1 MNDTAHATE
10 EAHGAQNYDD
20 DQEPFLDA
28 TDLAMQ
34 AAVELRHCVVRG
46 PRRGREVV
54 GPIRV
59 ELRRPVEEPLLE
71 LAVVDRLVHRRDQ
84 RLVLRTLLARS
95 RVRIGLADLCAAVR
109 G

>member
-1 MNDTAHATE
+1 MDDTAHATE

-46 PRRGREVV
+46 SRRNGSEV
-54 GPIRV
+54 
-59 ELRRPVEEPLLE
+59 EKALLE
-71 LAVVDRLVHRRDQ
+71 CSAYGMTESV
-84 RLVLRTLLARS
+84 A
-95 RVRIGLADLCAAVR
+95 
-109 G
+109 